1 MTAQMGNTQN
11 LYLLMEAITLVTM
24 NGWCILRLP
33 TKKQTKKCC
42 MRCSGSAQYISDIS

>member
-33 TKKQTKKCC
+33 TKKQTKK
-42 MRCSGSAQYISDIS
+42 MLYEMFRISSIY